1 MDKSVLQDSK
11 CWRLKASWKLLHYQS
26 RIPLLR
32 YPDPWYS
39 VLICCLDPDLIC
51 DLIIT
56 SELGSTQFRR
66 QSKTSSKVEA
76 RGYQREREREGQLAA
91 MMMMMNTTMSIMM
104 MMNTTSARS
113 SRSSSR
119 FARFQEHLDGHRDV
133 ARRWITRDTMF
144 VQYSTALTV
153 LYCTVII
160 CCYRT

>member
-1 MDKSVLQDSK
+1 MLLMDKSVLQDSK
-11 CWRLKASWKLLHYQS
+11 CWKLKASWKLLHYQS

-32 YPDPWYS
+32 YPHPWYS

-66 QSKTSSKVEA
+66 QSKVSSKVEA

-91 MMMMMNTTMSIMM
+91 MMMMMNTT
-104 MMNTTSARS
+104 SARS

-119 FARFQEHLDGHRDV
+119 FARFQEHLDVHRDV
-133 ARRWITRDTMF
+133 ARQWIPRDTMF